1 MSSGSKAAPTP
12 TAAATAAASPSSSS
26 GSSNKGQQIISSP
39 SSTPKCYH
47 RSWNELRH
55 LESIWTDTNL
65 NSVQSQQHRTAV
77 QAVHLANRMQH
88 MHIIPDPNVCT
99 RPLLPNIS
107 SSNPVSLQHEIS
119 TEDKLIE
126 RFKDL
131 INDFVSRPYRQ
142 YSYDTNMRW
151 SIDHC
156 EQIRFSVIVSI
167 KKP

>member
-1 MSSGSKAAPTP
+1 MDMPSGPKTAPTP
-12 TAAATAAASPSSSS
+12 QTAATATASPS

-47 RSWNELRH
+47 RHWNELRH

-65 NSVQSQQHRTAV
+65 DGVQSQQYRTAI
-77 QAVHLANRMQH
+77 QAAHLANRMQH
-88 MHIIPDPNVCT
+88 MHIIPDPNACT
-99 RPLLPNIS
+99 RPRLPNIS
-107 SSNPVSLQHEIS
+107 SSNTVSLQHEIS
-119 TEDKLIE
+119 SEDRLIE
-126 RFKDL
+126 RFKDVM
-131 INDFVSRPYRQ
+131 NEFVSRPYRQ